1 MEAYFP
7 DEIVVREPLTEKIK
21 RIIKITNITDTG
33 LITSTVITGEVSTAM
48 FASGVTYL
56 LVLINRLTKKFVK
69 IFNVK

>member
-1 MEAYFP
+1 MP
-7 DEIVVREPLTEKIK
+7 DEIVVRKPLTEKIK
-21 RIIKITNITDTG
+21 RIIKITSITDTG

-69 IFNVK
+69 IFTVK

>member
-69 IFNVK
+69 IFTVK

>member
-1 MEAYFP
+1 MEAYLP
-7 DEIVVREPLTEKIK
+7 DEIVVRKPLTEKIK
-21 RIIKITNITDTG
+21 RIIKITSITDTG

-69 IFNVK
+69 IFTVK